1 MTTKFVQDGNVL
13 DYSNSLGSTIAA
25 DSVVVIGANGEAILG
40 VALRDIPDGE
50 TGPLGINGVYS
61 LPKVSAAVITQGE
74 TVNWDLS
81 AGAFDD
87 NQAVA
92 ASGDVSGVAAYAF
105 ESKGNG
111 DTTLKVKLTGVPGT
125 LTA

>member
-1 MTTKFVQDGNVL
+1 MTTKYVQDGNVI
-13 DYSNSLGSTIAA
+13 DYANSSGSTIAVN
-25 DSVVVIGANGEAILG
+25 SVVVVGANGNALLG
-40 VALRDIPDGE
+40 VALRDIPDGD
-50 TGPLGINGVYS
+50 TGPLGIKGVYT
-61 LPKVSAAVITQGE
+61 LAKVSGAVITQGE
-74 TVNWDLS
+74 TVNWDAS

-105 ESKGNG
+105 ESQGNG
-111 DTTLKVKLTGVPGT
+111 VTTIKVKLTGIPGT